1 MKTCALGFLDHSG
14 SRLLKHSGYHGE
26 EPALRRRRS
35 PRIPR
40 RSAIGRQQ
48 AANSKRHR
56 QPLNYAFKIKAR
68 TTNDPCVRLI
78 SLCPK
83 HPAARHFVS
92 HDSSFANKNLTFSP
106 LRANIWSVNIFYFDS
121 FKGKL
126 PFYYSRLGSKKR
138 KKKKIASELFSTLG
152 ASPRFIFLR
161 HLMST
166 GILLFL
172 LLCNMKLKVWK

>member
-1 MKTCALGFLDHSG
+1 MRTRIPG

-48 AANSKRHR
+48 AANSKAHR

-92 HDSSFANKNLTFSP
+92 HDSSFANRNLTFSP
-106 LRANIWSVNIFYFDS
+106 LRANIWASIYFILTAS
-121 FKGKL
+121 KGSCR
-126 PFYYSRLGSKKR
+126 FIIAVWGAKKER
-138 KKKKIASELFSTLG
+138 KKK
-152 ASPRFIFLR
+152 SPVSYFQL
-161 HLMST
+161 
-166 GILLFL
+166 
-172 LLCNMKLKVWK
+172 